1 MGASI
6 PRDSLGQRMSGS
18 FYGNEN
24 PVNLGAQAEAR
35 RTMPG
40 GPVLPKLPRNP
51 YAIAARQAVEHS
63 VFHRPHQPRNLL

>member
-6 PRDSLGQRMSGS
+6 PSDVPSHRLSAV
-18 FYGNEN
+18 FYGNDR
-24 PVNLGAQAEAR
+24 PSKLGAQAEGR
-35 RTMPG
+35 RTMQA
-40 GPVLPKLPRNP
+40 GPLLPKLPRNP